1 MADTLQEY
9 YFYPG
14 DSAKKKAPLEETI
27 ITVKKNEEKAGGR
40 DYEPKQEQAGKKANE
55 VISLFGLKISY
66 AKAFGITFLIIF
78 LLLFFPGIGVSSSSV
93 NSKVN
98 TAGKEKG
105 DPKENSKT

>member
-1 MADTLQEY
+1 MGDNLQEY

-14 DSAKKKAPLEETI
+14 DSAQKNAQLDEST
-27 ITVKKNEEKAGGR
+27 ITVKQTEEKVCSQ
-40 DYEPKQEQAGKKANE
+40 DYKPRQEQTGKKDNE

-98 TAGKEKG
+98 TTDKEKG